1 MTSVIAQRAITI
13 TDFIG
18 NVAGV
23 AAQVGST
30 AGEVSTFLL
39 GVKLVASFIP
49 GLSAVVG
56 VLDVAEP
63 ILQKVAEAAPI
74 VHRAI
79 EQGDTVLAAANTS
92 GLIDSA
98 KQLYALAV
106 NADPARPETDLKP
119 EEVTA
124 TQAVSFIGSGV
135 FERSFFSPQDPRFGN
150 QNLG

>member
-1 MTSVIAQRAITI
+1 MTSVLAQRAITV

-23 AAQVGST
+23 AAQVSST

-39 GVKLVASFIP
+39 GAKLVASFIP

-63 ILQKVAEAAPI
+63 ILQKIAAGAPI

-79 EQGDTVLAAANTS
+79 EQGDNLVSAAQS
-92 GLIDSA
+92 GGFLDSV
-98 KQLYALAV
+98 KQVYALAI
-106 NADPARPETDLKP
+106 NADPARPETNM
-119 EEVTA
+119 TA
-124 TQAVSFIGSGV
+124 AKVGNAEALDFLPGI
-135 FERSFFSPQDPRFGN
+135 FEQSFFSPQDPRFNN
-150 QNLG
+150 QSLG